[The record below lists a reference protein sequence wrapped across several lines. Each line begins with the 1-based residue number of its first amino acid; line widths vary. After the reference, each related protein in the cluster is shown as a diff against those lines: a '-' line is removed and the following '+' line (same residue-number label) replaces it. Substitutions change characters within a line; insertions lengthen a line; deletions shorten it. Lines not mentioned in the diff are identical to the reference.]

1 MRAACGVIMVRLVRG
16 FLADYDTGGLRLCF
30 APPPVRSEGGGGG
43 FFSCK
48 MNGLYR
54 ELQAFIRCL
63 ALLADDGIFVFFL
76 AAPCSVPRT
85 GPGRALAPHD
95 ARCCDGRGP
104 AIAVLDSGAGDLARA
119 PAGLARGGARR
130 GRRPHRSAR
139 ARRRAAFRARCP
151 EESRTRNERRA

>member
-30 APPPVRSEGGGGG
+30 APPPVRWEGGEGG

-63 ALLADDGIFVFFL
+63 GVLADDGIFVFCR
-76 AAPCSVPRT
+76 AAPCSVRRT

-119 PAGLARGGARR
+119 PAGLARGGAPP
-130 GRRPHRSAR
+130 GRPPPPSPR
-139 ARRRAAFRARCP
+139 ARPPAPFPPPRPQASP
-151 EESRTRNERRA
+151 TP